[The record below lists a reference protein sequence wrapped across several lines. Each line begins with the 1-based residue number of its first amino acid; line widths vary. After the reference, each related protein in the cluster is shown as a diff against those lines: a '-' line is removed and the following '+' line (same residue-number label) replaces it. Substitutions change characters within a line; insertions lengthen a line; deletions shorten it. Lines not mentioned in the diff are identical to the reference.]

1 MIGSVVKK
9 GIGGLGGALMGGA
22 GLIAGGLISS
32 TGAGKYVAGAAAIGA
47 GAMKFSSGGGSNTI
61 AEKNLSSKSAPS
73 EVEEAEV
80 TILDKILKETG
91 ILAEVVQGQ
100 KIPESTKR
108 ELQLD
113 KDKWHKKLINAFKSI
128 KFSDG
133 DKEKKKSWL
142 DTLKNI
148 FKALPIGL
156 RQILKGGAF
165 IAAYKMAKKFI
176 KALGRFA
183 LRMLLVF
190 ASPAMIAVVAAFLI
204 MTNWKAIKLR
214 IRRTMYGIKKWLK
227 DKLSYIGMGD
237 LVTLGQN
244 PDTAMDANEFAD
256 TPILAPEEEP
266 TFTLPFI
273 QGEPGIEPTAPGEFI
288 EYESIDAFGGEGE
301 DVGKILFTDPEAE
314 AMDTFG
320 LDEDKDD
327 IVEEIRGTLAANLAG
342 DITTAPVPEPE
353 PEPEPFVPLV
363 TRRRLAEFNT
373 DGSLEQEIYAKT
385 KRNNEAYNLIN
396 DFIHGEVKGSR
407 NIAKAKLKE
416 YLAAGYGLE
425 HSYLSDLNKTGGYD
439 ASINRGLDKTY
450 GVGTEARQSALD
462 AGIGGVTSYGPSPQ
476 TTPQTTS
483 YNQGQQYTKP
493 KKEGGGQLTGLM
505 GTHLHTAP
513 KSTGLGWLDKLYQKD
528 ADMRYEKAFMKKEV
542 KSDWVL
548 SEEKLAPKVVV
559 LNNET
564 DTSKTMKKSSTS
576 TKVMTPG
583 FSVTNSSSVA
593 VESAK

>member
-1 MIGSVVKK
+1 MLGSVVKK
-9 GIGGLGGALMGGA
+9 GMGGLGGALMGGA

-91 ILAEVVQGQ
+91 ILAEVVEGQ

-165 IAAYKMAKKFI
+165 VAAYKMAKGFI

-244 PDTAMDANEFAD
+244 PDTAMDADEFAD
-256 TPILAPEEEP
+256 TPTTSSDTTQTPILVPERSNEEYVPPGGMDEDGNLYIDNERPPEEYVPPEGIAEP
-266 TFTLPFI
+266 TL
-273 QGEPGIEPTAPGEFI
+273 
-288 EYESIDAFGGEGE
+288 DAFGGEGVEIIAAPTLNAFGGEGELMPTFDEKYNLGDDELQSMMSDEQIKNQWSGREIQTQTIMSRVIARGYAE
-301 DVGKILFTDPEAE
+301 DDEFNQLNALLRLGH
-314 AMDTFG
+314 G
-320 LDEDKDD
+320 LDTYDVNKLSPSFYDAINEGN
-327 IVEEIRGTLAANLAG
+327 RGRM
-342 DITTAPVPEPE
+342 D
-353 PEPEPFVPLV
+353 
-363 TRRRLAEFNT
+363 R
-373 DGSLEQEIYAKT
+373 
-385 KRNNEAYNLIN
+385 NLISAFVHKR
-396 DFIHGEVKGSR
+396 DPRDE
-407 NIAKAKLKE
+407 LEE
-416 YLAAGYGLE
+416 YL
-425 HSYLSDLNKTGGYD
+425 
-439 ASINRGLDKTY
+439 DKNP
-450 GVGTEARQSALD
+450 GREVNQSGELKNP
-462 AGIGGVTSYGPSPQ
+462 TSKSSG
-476 TTPQTTS
+476 S
-483 YNQGQQYTKP
+483 YNQGQQYKKP
-493 KKEGGGQLTGLM
+493 KKEKELGQLTGLM

-528 ADMRYEKAFMKKEV
+528 ADMRYEKAFMKATK
-542 KSDWVL
+542 KSNDPWL
-548 SEEKLAPKVVV
+548 TEEPKLVPKVVV

-564 DTSKTMKKSSTS
+564 NTSKTMKKSSTS

>member
-1 MIGSVVKK
+1 MLGSVVKK
-9 GIGGLGGALMGGA
+9 GMGGLGGALMGGA

-91 ILAEVVQGQ
+91 ILAEVVEGQ

-165 IAAYKMAKKFI
+165 VAAYKMAKGFI

-244 PDTAMDANEFAD
+244 PDTAMDADEFAD
-256 TPILAPEEEP
+256 TPTTSSDTTQTPILVPERSNEEYVPPGGMDEDGNLYIDNERPPEEYVPPEGIAEP
-266 TFTLPFI
+266 TL
-273 QGEPGIEPTAPGEFI
+273 
-288 EYESIDAFGGEGE
+288 DAFGGEGVEIIAAPTLNAFGGEGELMPTFDEKYNLGDDELQSMMSDEQIKNQWSGREIQTQTIMSRVIARGYAE
-301 DVGKILFTDPEAE
+301 DDEFNQLNALLRLGH
-314 AMDTFG
+314 G
-320 LDEDKDD
+320 LDTYDVNKLSPSFYDA
-327 IVEEIRGTLAANLAG
+327 I
-342 DITTAPVPEPE
+342 
-353 PEPEPFVPLV
+353 
-363 TRRRLAEFNT
+363 
-373 DGSLEQEIYAKT
+373 
-385 KRNNEAYNLIN
+385 NEGNMGRMDRNLISAFVHKR
-396 DFIHGEVKGSR
+396 DPRDE
-407 NIAKAKLKE
+407 LEE
-416 YLAAGYGLE
+416 YL
-425 HSYLSDLNKTGGYD
+425 
-439 ASINRGLDKTY
+439 DKNP
-450 GVGTEARQSALD
+450 GREVNQSGELKNP
-462 AGIGGVTSYGPSPQ
+462 TSKSSG
-476 TTPQTTS
+476 S
-483 YNQGQQYTKP
+483 YNQGQQYKKP
-493 KKEGGGQLTGLM
+493 KKEKELGQLTGLM

-528 ADMRYEKAFMKKEV
+528 ADMRYEKAFMKATK
-542 KSDWVL
+542 KSNDPWL
-548 SEEKLAPKVVV
+548 TEEPKLVPKVVV

-564 DTSKTMKKSSTS
+564 NTSKTMKKSSTS